1 MKFIPQGSSFRNI
14 AVLFLLLLSSC
25 LQKNNPVHD
34 KLKKQLQVTDS
45 LIIAGK
51 GDSAIQLLTKLRKQ
65 IPGSDPLICTYYNQ
79 QAEHYFYKPAVMN
92 LYADSSLFFFSNP
105 ENIEKYPDEYFH
117 SLLIKGD
124 ACFKTKNFAKALDYY
139 YKGQKV
145 LSSGICDNG
154 ELAGKIGIIY
164 FTQKNYLVAAK
175 YWAESY
181 NKLGLCNEN
190 ITAQKLFFIKQGTLN
205 NTGFSY
211 ERAGKLDSATVY
223 YLKDL
228 NLITKTDSNKLIGKH
243 YINTAGVVVYDNLG
257 GVNLKQGNL
266 RIAESYLTKSV
277 ALVGDDLDG
286 AIVPPLLKL
295 AELYIKLDDN
305 LKAKQSFDKSR
316 QVLDHLPVDNE
327 EEYEIKWNKLYA
339 QYLYK
344 INQPGAAY
352 HYQDIYIKLKDAF
365 DTRSANLYS
374 LNVEQELH
382 SLQQKQALTNLEQE
396 NKVKKIYLA
405 SSVIFVIFSLALI
418 FIINKN
424 LKKAKE
430 RQTEINQQNQHLQ
443 RTLDELEHVNKN
455 YIRIMRVMAHDLRN
469 PISGITGL
477 VSLMLA
483 EDEFSEENRTILKLI
498 ETTGLNSMKM
508 INELLNSGLADE
520 NEKLVT
526 QKIDLNALLYDSVE
540 LLQFKA
546 QEKQQTIIFK
556 HINTPIIAEV
566 NHEKIWRAINNLIVN
581 AIKFSHISG
590 IIRVGIQ
597 SENKRIL
604 ISVADNGIGIPPD
617 QKDSVFEMFT
627 PAKKNGTDGE
637 QPFGLGLSISKKIVE
652 MHNGNIWF
660 ESNAGNGTIFYIELP
675 ALD

>member
-1 MKFIPQGSSFRNI
+1 MQI
-14 AVLFLLLLSSC
+14 
-25 LQKNNPVHD
+25 
-34 KLKKQLQVTDS
+34 TDS

-51 GDSAIQLLTKLRKQ
+51 GDSAMLLLTKLRKQ
-65 IPGSDPLICTYYNQ
+65 IPGSDPLICTYYHL
-79 QAEHYFYKPAVMN
+79 QADHYFYKPAVMD
-92 LYADSSLFFFSNP
+92 LYADSCLDFFNNSK
-105 ENIEKYPDEYFH
+105 NIEKYPDEYFQ

-124 ACFKTKNFAKALDYY
+124 ACFRTKNYSKALDYY

-154 ELAGKIGIIY
+154 ELASKIGIIY
-164 FTQKNYLVAAK
+164 FTQKNYFVAAK

-181 NKLGLCNEN
+181 NKLGLCNKN

-211 ERAGKLDSATVY
+211 EMAGKLDSATAY

-228 NLITKTDSNKLIGKH
+228 DLITKTDSNKLIGKH
-243 YINTAGVVVYDNLG
+243 YINTASVVVYDNLG

-266 RIAESYLTKSV
+266 SIAKSYLTKSV
-277 ALVGDDLDG
+277 TLVGEDPDG
-286 AIVPPLLKL
+286 AIIPPLLKL
-295 AELYIKLDDN
+295 AELYIKLGDN
-305 LKAKQSFDKSR
+305 LKAKESFDKSR
-316 QVLDHLPVDNE
+316 QVFDHLPADNE
-327 EEYEIKWNKLYA
+327 EEYVIKWNKLYA

-352 HYQDIYIKLKDAF
+352 HYQDVYIKLKDAL

-382 SLQQKQALTNLEQE
+382 NLQQKQALTSLEQE

-405 SSVIFVIFSLALI
+405 SSAIFVIFSLVLI

-424 LKKAKE
+424 LRKSKE
-430 RQTEINQQNQHLQ
+430 SQAEINQQNQHLQ
-443 RTLDELEHVNKN
+443 RTLGELEHANKN

-483 EDEFSEENRTILKLI
+483 EDEFSEENKGILKLI

-526 QKIDLNALLYDSVE
+526 QRIDLNSLLYDSVE
-540 LLQFKA
+540 LLQFRA
-546 QEKQQTIIFK
+546 QEKQQTIIFN

-604 ISVADNGIGIPPD
+604 ISVADNGIGIPAD